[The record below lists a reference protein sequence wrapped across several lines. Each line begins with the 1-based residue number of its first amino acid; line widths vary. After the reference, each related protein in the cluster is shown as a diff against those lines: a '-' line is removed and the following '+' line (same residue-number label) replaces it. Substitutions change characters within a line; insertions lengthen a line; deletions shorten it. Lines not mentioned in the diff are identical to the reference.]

1 MKKSNFQTVI
11 FAKVFVTVNGHTS
24 KLFKIIFYD
33 GQTDGKG
40 EINTAEYNYM
50 YSKNCFFRTNSIE

>member
-11 FAKVFVTVNGHTS
+11 FAIVFVTVNGHTS

-33 GQTDGKG
+33 GQTDDKG
-40 EINTAEYNYM
+40 EINTAEYNGM
-50 YSKNCFFRTNSIE
+50 YNAL

>member
-11 FAKVFVTVNGHTS
+11 FAIVFVTVNGHTS

-33 GQTDGKG
+33 GQTGDKG

-50 YSKNCFFRTNSIE
+50 YNAL